1 MILESLAIQFD
12 LVCGRQLL
20 WGPPFHTQIDP
31 ALPDSF
37 FAEFRF
43 LHASGR
49 TGSSSNPGE
58 ALVLRP
64 HHRQLQCH
72 HRDHEAG
79 LRMVTWHGLGCF
91 MSVFRCVCG
100 ASQLLQRGQPSFEAR
115 LHFQKW
121 GKPRQKWLQL
131 FPVQALRIPWPHPSQ
146 PGLCLR
152 LCRSSLLGAER
163 LPCCPKPL
171 AGACR
176 CVQDD

>member
-12 LVCGRQLL
+12 LVCRRQLL

-79 LRMVTWHGLGCF
+79 LRMVTWHGLAMEGGFFGVFVEFPNCFKGDNLHLKSGCI
-91 MSVFRCVCG
+91 SRSEGNLGRNGCNY
-100 ASQLLQRGQPSFEAR
+100 
-115 LHFQKW
+115 FQFK
-121 GKPRQKWLQL
+121 LSE
-131 FPVQALRIPWPHPSQ
+131 FPGPIHPNLAFVS
-146 PGLCLR
+146 GCAAV
-152 LCRSSLLGAER
+152 RS
-163 LPCCPKPL
+163 
-171 AGACR
+171 
-176 CVQDD
+176 